1 MTPERR
7 QRVRQV
13 LHEALQLS
21 ADDRQ
26 RLLAHVRDTDP
37 GISDEVTSLLSAH
50 DSAESFIETPALAE
64 TVARDA
70 LAAAETSVWSGRR
83 IGPYVIERELG
94 HGGMGVVYL
103 ASRADDSFRHRVAI
117 KVVRGQFAGA
127 AMHQRFR
134 LERQILADLDH
145 PNIARLL
152 DGGALDDGSPYV
164 VMEYVEG
171 VPINQYCA
179 THGLA
184 LDSRIVLFRQVCAAV
199 HYAHQHLVVHRDLK
213 PRNILVTTEGVPK
226 LLDFGIAKLIQDD
239 DTTDQTATRIMTL
252 ESASPEQVRG
262 EAVTTATDVYA
273 LGVMLYGLVTGRSP
287 YDVPAHTPHE
297 LTRAI
302 LDDEPDRPSA
312 TASEAARHAMPAR
325 RWRELDAIIL
335 KALRKEPARRY
346 AGVDQLD
353 DDLSRFLQGLPV
365 NAVPDSAGYRLRKF
379 ATRHRAA
386 VAGTAAVA
394 VALVAGSV
402 ATTWQ
407 ARIARAERARAE
419 QRFNDVRKLA
429 HAVIFDMHDAIAK
442 LPGSTEAR
450 KLLVSGALEYLDGL
464 AREAGDDR
472 DLQRELANAYDRVAD
487 VQGRPNAANIGDL
500 QGARES
506 YRKAQ
511 TIRGT
516 IGGDQTTDPSLRREI
531 AGTARKLTVVYWYTG
546 DQEGAVAEARRAL
559 VLDEAELAASPTDAQ
574 RVNVAV
580 SHDQLAYSIGL
591 AGDSVE
597 SLKHMRQAEAIL
609 QPLATP
615 ANPEAQDMLSTVY
628 GHIGDLLSSG
638 KPVPGLVPDIP
649 TAVTMYRRELAIN
662 QDLAKADPR
671 NLTRERNVM
680 VGHIHVAD
688 ALRKID
694 PVQALAQ
701 YRLVVP
707 IADKIAETDPGDMS
721 ALSDQALMY
730 ERVGAL
736 LVETQKLDEGVRML
750 RRSLEL
756 LKPVAA
762 RDETSLL
769 TKARLASA
777 EKGLGMAFMAY
788 GRDRQRTREARIG
801 YYRDAT
807 RSLER
812 ARTLWREVSAKSPV
826 FTDED
831 NLDLTLKP
839 HIEAIERELAAL
851 Q

>member
-1 MTPERR
+1 MTPERW
-7 QRVRQV
+7 QRVEQV

-21 ADDRQ
+21 ADDRR
-26 RLLAHVRDTDP
+26 RLLARVRDTDP
-37 GISDEVTSLLSAH
+37 DVSDEVTSLLSAH
-50 DSAESFIETPALAE
+50 DSAESFIETPAQAE

-70 LAAAETSVWSGRR
+70 PDAAGTSVWSGRR

-145 PNIARLL
+145 PNIAHLL
-152 DGGALDDGSPYV
+152 DGGALEDGSPYV

-171 VPINQYCA
+171 APINQYCD
-179 THGLA
+179 TRGLS
-184 LDSRIVLFRQVCAAV
+184 LDARIVLFRQVCAAV

-213 PRNILVTTEGVPK
+213 PRNILVTTDGVPK

-239 DTTDQTATRIMTL
+239 DPADQTATRIMTL

-287 YDVPAHTPHE
+287 YDVPAYTPHE

-312 TASEAARHAMPAR
+312 RASEAARRAMPAR

-365 NAVPDSAGYRLRKF
+365 NAVPDSTGYRLRKF
-379 ATRHRAA
+379 ATRHRAG
-386 VAGTAAVA
+386 VAGTAAVV
-394 VALVAGSV
+394 VALVAGIV

-429 HAVIFDMHDAIAK
+429 HTVIFDMHDAIAK

-511 TIRGT
+511 AIRGA
-516 IGGDQTTDPSLRREI
+516 IGGDQTTDASLRREI
-531 AGTARKLTVVYWYTG
+531 AGTARKLTVVY
-546 DQEGAVAEARRAL
+546 L
-559 VLDEAELAASPTDAQ
+559 VL
-574 RVNVAV
+574 
-580 SHDQLAYSIGL
+580 G
-591 AGDSVE
+591 G
-597 SLKHMRQAEAIL
+597 
-609 QPLATP
+609 
-615 ANPEAQDMLSTVY
+615 
-628 GHIGDLLSSG
+628 
-638 KPVPGLVPDIP
+638 PG
-649 TAVTMYRRELAIN
+649 
-662 QDLAKADPR
+662 
-671 NLTRERNVM
+671 
-680 VGHIHVAD
+680 
-688 ALRKID
+688 
-694 PVQALAQ
+694 
-701 YRLVVP
+701 
-707 IADKIAETDPGDMS
+707 
-721 ALSDQALMY
+721 
-730 ERVGAL
+730 
-736 LVETQKLDEGVRML
+736 
-750 RRSLEL
+750 
-756 LKPVAA
+756 A
-762 RDETSLL
+762 R
-769 TKARLASA
+769 
-777 EKGLGMAFMAY
+777 
-788 GRDRQRTREARIG
+788 GR
-801 YYRDAT
+801 
-807 RSLER
+807 
-812 ARTLWREVSAKSPV
+812 
-826 FTDED
+826 
-831 NLDLTLKP
+831 
-839 HIEAIERELAAL
+839 
-851 Q
+851 